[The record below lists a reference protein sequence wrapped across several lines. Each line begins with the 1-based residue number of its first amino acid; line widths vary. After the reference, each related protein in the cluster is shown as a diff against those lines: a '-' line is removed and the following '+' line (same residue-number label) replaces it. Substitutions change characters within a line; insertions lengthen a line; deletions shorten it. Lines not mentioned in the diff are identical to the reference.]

1 MDHTTLLAT
10 SLDLMTDRSH
20 AVELDRAGR
29 CPRGLTNDCKTNGY
43 KSNGCRASGY
53 LLRVVEAGEWLAT
66 VVLVAMLATSHI
78 GAAEPLQYNRDIRP
92 ILVEHCFACHGSDS
106 DARQAGLRLDE
117 RESPIELGVIEPGD
131 PEYSPLI
138 ERLITTE
145 EDLLMPPIDSNNPLS
160 PEQIEMLTRWVAE
173 GAEYESH
180 WAFIPPHKSPP
191 PQVGDEMWAKN
202 DIDRFVLQKLEQNDL
217 TPAPEADPRTLFR
230 RLHLDITGLP
240 PEPNAVEEFNADYQ
254 ARGDDALSAWI
265 DRLMNSPAWGEHRAR
280 YWLDAARYGDTHGM
294 HFDNYR
300 EMWPYRDW
308 VIRAFNSNQP
318 FDQFSVEQLAGDLL
332 PNPTDS
338 QLIATGFQ
346 RCNITTNE
354 GGTIDEENLAI
365 YAMDRVQTFG
375 WVYMGL
381 TTNCAQCHDHKFD
394 PISIKDY
401 YSLAAF
407 FRNTTQTGFDGNVK
421 DGRSAVLVVPSM
433 EDQPRWEAL
442 PGEIEAATTAREQH
456 RSQASAAF
464 EQWLAGVTPDS
475 LQESIPRDALVVHA
489 PLDEGSGN
497 ATANAVDPD
506 NPFLA
511 TGDVQWTPEGKLGAA
526 AIAKSGATFDLG
538 GQGNFERDQS
548 FSYGAWIKA
557 ASTSGNGGILARMD
571 IAAAHRGWDLYQG
584 GGNLSVHLID
594 AWPSNALKVSTA
606 RPVLDP
612 SQWQHVF
619 VTYNGSGKADGIKIF
634 LNGQSEPLRTD
645 TQTLTAE
652 ASIVTQTPLRVG
664 QRSGG
669 EVFEGGGV
677 QDVRVYARE
686 LAADEVL
693 KLAQLGPLQSM
704 LATPAVDR
712 TPEQQASLL
721 QFYLT
726 TADPIYQQLAHKAT
740 ELEAEREAIRRR
752 SPVTHIQREKPDSE
766 AMAHILM
773 RGEYDQVGDEVTA
786 NTPAALPPLPADA
799 PHNRLGLA
807 QWVVAPENP
816 LTTRVTVNRFWQ
828 QLFGQ
833 GIVVTAED
841 FGVMGTPPTHAE
853 LLDWLA
859 VDFRESGWNVKRF
872 FKQMLMSASYRQ
884 AAVATAE
891 KLEKDPS
898 NSLLSRG
905 PRFRMDGEMVR
916 DYALAS
922 SGLLAQEMYGPG
934 VKPYQPGNI
943 WEIVGL
949 PGGDTRNYVQDTGE
963 GLYRRSLYSFWKRMA
978 PPPNL
983 DAFNAPSREVC
994 TVRRE
999 RTNTPLQALVTLND
1013 PQFVEAARKL
1023 AEHAMRIGEGQSPKV
1038 IDEIA
1043 LRVLA
1048 RPLSERE
1055 QSIVFHSYTDLL
1067 DYYRAQP
1074 DDASALLTVGESASD
1089 ASLPVA
1095 ELSAWTMVCNQ
1106 IMNLDEALCK

>member
-1 MDHTTLLAT
+1 MPYSKAKPYRTKFYKLHGSQVRRCLA
-10 SLDLMTDRSH
+10 
-20 AVELDRAGR
+20 A
-29 CPRGLTNDCKTNGY
+29 
-43 KSNGCRASGY
+43 
-53 LLRVVEAGEWLAT
+53 
-66 VVLVAMLATSHI
+66 VVLAAMLLVGHGT
-78 GAAEPLQYNRDIRP
+78 AAEPLKYNRDIRP
-92 ILVEHCFACHGSDS
+92 ILVEHCFACHGADN

-117 RESPIELGVIEPGD
+117 RENPIELGVIEPGD
-131 PEYSPLI
+131 PEFSPLV

-145 EDLLMPPIDSNNPLS
+145 EDQLMPPTEFDKPLS
-160 PEQIEMLTRWVAE
+160 PEQIELLTRWVAE

-180 WAFIPPHKSPP
+180 WAFISPHKAPA
-191 PQVGDEMWAKN
+191 PQVKNESWAKN
-202 DIDRFVLQKLEQNDL
+202 DIDRFVLRKLEQNDL
-217 TPAPEADPRTLFR
+217 TPAPEADPQTLFR
-230 RLHLDITGLP
+230 RVHLDITGLP
-240 PEPNAVEEFNADYQ
+240 PEPGDVEAFTKDYQ
-254 ARGDDALSAWI
+254 SQGDDALSAWI

-332 PNPTDS
+332 PNPTES

-354 GGTIDEENLAI
+354 GGTIDAENLAM

-375 WVYMGL
+375 WVFMGL

-407 FRNTTQTGFDGNVK
+407 FRNTTQTGLDGNVK
-421 DGRSAVLVVPSM
+421 DGRSAVIVVPSM
-433 EDQPRWEAL
+433 EDQVRWQAL
-442 PGEIEAATTAREQH
+442 PGEIESAIAAREQH
-456 RSQASAAF
+456 KSQASAAF
-464 EQWLAGVTPDS
+464 EQWLAKITPDE
-475 LQESIPRDALVVHA
+475 LQASIPHEALVAHA
-489 PLDEGSGN
+489 PLNEGSGN
-497 ATANAVDPD
+497 TAANAVEPD
-506 NPFLA
+506 KPFSA
-511 TGDVQWTPEGKLGAA
+511 SGDVQWTPDGKLGAA
-526 AIAKSGATFDLG
+526 PIVKSGATFELG
-538 GQGNFERDQS
+538 EYGNFERNQA

-557 ASTSGNGGILARMD
+557 ANKSGSGGILARMD
-571 IAAAHRGWDLYQG
+571 VGAAHRGWDLYQG

-594 AWPSNALKVSTA
+594 AWPSNALKVSTSRA
-606 RPVLDP
+606 VLDP

-619 VTYNGSGKADGIKIF
+619 VTYNGSGKADGIKMFI
-634 LNGQSEPLRTD
+634 NGQSEPLRTN

-664 QRSGG
+664 QRSSG
-669 EVFEGGGV
+669 EVFEGGSV
-677 QDVRVYARE
+677 QDVRIYACE
-686 LAADEVL
+686 LTADEIL
-693 KLAQLGPLQSM
+693 KLAEIGPLQTL
-704 LATPAVDR
+704 LAKPAAER
-712 TPEQQASLL
+712 TSEQQASLL
-721 QFYLT
+721 QYYLK
-726 TADPIYQQLAHKAT
+726 TADPVYQQLFHKVGD
-740 ELEAEREAIRRR
+740 LETEREAIRSR
-752 SPVTHIQREKPDSE
+752 SPVTHVQQEKPNSV
-766 AMAHILM
+766 AMAHVLM
-773 RGEYDQVGDEVTA
+773 RGAYDQPGEEVMA

-816 LTTRVTVNRFWQ
+816 LTARVTVNRFWQ

-841 FGVMGTPPTHAE
+841 FGVMGIAPSHAE

-859 VDFRESGWNVKRF
+859 VDFRDSGWNVKHF
-872 FKQMLMSASYRQ
+872 FKQLLMSATYRQ
-884 AAVATAE
+884 AAVATPE
-891 KLEKDPS
+891 KLERDPS
-898 NSLLSRG
+898 NILFSRG

-922 SGLLAQEMYGPG
+922 SGLLSRKMYGPG
-934 VKPYQPGNI
+934 VRPYQPSNI

-963 GLYRRSLYSFWKRMA
+963 GLYRRALYTFWKRMA
-978 PPPNL
+978 PPPSL
-983 DAFNAPSREVC
+983 EAFNAPSREVC

-999 RTNTPLQALVTLND
+999 RTNTPLHALVTLND

-1023 AEHAMRIGEGQSPKV
+1023 AEHAMQVGDGQGPKI

-1043 LRVLA
+1043 RRVLA
-1048 RPLSERE
+1048 RLLSARER
-1055 QSIVFHSYTDLL
+1055 SIVLHSYTDLL
-1067 DYYRAQP
+1067 DHYRAQP
-1074 DDASALLTVGESASD
+1074 DDASALLAVGEASCD
-1089 ASLPVA
+1089 HSLPPA
-1095 ELSAWTMVCNQ
+1095 ELAAWTMVCNQ